1 MGGMTGCLALADGAG
16 PDTEWVGRA
25 ALRIAHRG
33 PDDEGYFADPDVAL
47 AFKRLAVI
55 DPSVGGR
62 QPVYSADG
70 RYVMVFDGEVYN
82 YLELAQRLAGRGIQ
96 LRTRSGAEVLIET
109 YAWLGKDVVR
119 QLRGMYAFAIWDRRA
134 RELFCAR
141 DPFGIKPFFY
151 ALTAGGH
158 RPRSGPQL
166 RFASERKVLADSGEV
181 SAIDLDALRRPRWC
195 RPRGRCR
202 RGTC

>member
-16 PDTEWVGRA
+16 PDTEWVTRA

-33 PDDEGYFADPDVAL
+33 PDDEGYFADSDVAL

-70 RYVMVFDGEVYN
+70 RYVMVFDGEIYN
-82 YLELAQRLAGRGIQ
+82 YLELAERLAGRGIQ
-96 LRTRSGAEVLIET
+96 VRTRSAAEVLVEM

-119 QLRGMYAFAIWDRRA
+119 QLRGTYWKDRYRRSA
-134 RELFCAR
+134 SRS
-141 DPFGIKPFFY
+141 I
-151 ALTAGGH
+151 ALTSPESARALRSEANRSCGPAR
-158 RPRSGPQL
+158 RPP
-166 RFASERKVLADSGEV
+166 AV
-181 SAIDLDALRRPRWC
+181 SA
-195 RPRGRCR
+195 
-202 RGTC
+202 